1 MVEIKCSKCKEETTH
16 YAKGMCLLC
25 YKREEFKRKYK
36 TDPEFKRKRLES
48 QKRYRDKNK
57 GSMMKYFRKNPD
69 KYKAHLKRCVE
80 YQKRRNNEYKRIKQL
95 QEQLNQVNQMDA
107 HNMPET
113 ELSGE
118 ITWNKNI
125 ENVCNEIDENIK
137 TKKMTEKEIE

>member
-57 GSMMKYFRKNPD
+57 GSMMKYFRIISVFV
-69 KYKAHLKRCVE
+69 LVV
-80 YQKRRNNEYKRIKQL
+80 
-95 QEQLNQVNQMDA
+95 LNFPRTFGHEEKLVYYSKGGS
-107 HNMPET
+107 PY
-113 ELSGE
+113 GR
-118 ITWNKNI
+118 K
-125 ENVCNEIDENIK
+125 K
-137 TKKMTEKEIE
+137 TTY